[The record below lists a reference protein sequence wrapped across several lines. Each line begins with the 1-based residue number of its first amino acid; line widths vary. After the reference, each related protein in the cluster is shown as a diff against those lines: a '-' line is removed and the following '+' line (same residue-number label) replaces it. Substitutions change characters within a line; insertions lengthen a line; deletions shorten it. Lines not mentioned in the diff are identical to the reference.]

1 MDKKTIYRVLTIAM
15 PVLILV
21 DMLLLKKQVFGP
33 TASLVICTA
42 VLLAAVGVTIFAEQ
56 KLKKMNEAERKEENE
71 VLSENIEE
79 QRAALFVEGFPSDR
93 LYFVYVTQMYYA
105 FSYFGNASFGVREDL
120 VPERVLTDGDRL
132 HAGPKD
138 IWIAKS
144 EITEGKLK
152 MKRCI
157 STQLPSCASLKL
169 RTQDGKKYSF
179 IILQELNEQA
189 IRGFFADVEKRIV

>member
-56 KLKKMNEAERKEENE
+56 KLKKLNEAERKEENE
-71 VLSENIEE
+71 VLPENTEGQHI
-79 QRAALFVEGFPSDR
+79 ALFVEGFPSDR
-93 LYFVYVTQMYYA
+93 LYFVYATQMYYA

-169 RTQDGKKYSF
+169 KTQDGKKYSF